1 MDPTLARRAL
11 LGSPHAAGTGPI
23 RLRPGQ
29 LSPPHE
35 DDMTDTPT
43 GSETSP
49 PSPAKPSRKESV
61 WEVYYP
67 FNSDQEKDAVP
78 VASFPM
84 IIYFWP
90 SLIAFLVCGV
100 VQLISGGP
108 FAEDGSFLG
117 STLGWWATGALA
129 FNLMII
135 VTDLDQKK
143 FVIFILLLALAGT
156 GLYVGKLQGW
166 GVIGRIGHWIEGLEL
181 YYSTHTYLLVGFL
194 LALFFVMGMATPRF
208 NYWRLEPNEFVHYI
222 QPWGRDQSIPRLGST
237 VSREVP
243 DVLELI
249 LTFGGGTIVIKRE
262 NQVVA
267 RIEHVPFLGKRMK
280 SIERLLGVTRVK
292 QS

>member
-1 MDPTLARRAL
+1 MTETP
-11 LGSPHAAGTGPI
+11 PGP
-23 RLRPGQ
+23 
-29 LSPPHE
+29 
-35 DDMTDTPT
+35 
-43 GSETSP
+43 ETSQPSDSKP
-49 PSPAKPSRKESV
+49 PRKESV

-67 FNSDQEKDAVP
+67 FNADQDKDAVP

-108 FAEDGSFLG
+108 FGDDGAFLG
-117 STLGWWATGALA
+117 STLGWWATASLA

-143 FVIFILLLALAGT
+143 FAIFILLLLLGGL

-166 GVIGRIGHWIEGLEL
+166 GVIGSVGHWISGLEL
-181 YYSTHTYLLVGFL
+181 YYSTHTYFLVGFF
-194 LALFFVMGMATPRF
+194 LALFFALGMATPRF

-280 SIERLLGVTRVK
+280 SIERLLGVTRVQ